1 MKAQSKAK
9 VVRASETET
18 GHGGRDAGVT
28 VVEAKAE
35 KAEEYDVMNSRG
47 KNGIR
52 IRTEVRM
59 RRRTR

>member
-1 MKAQSKAK
+1 M
-9 VVRASETET
+9 VRASETET

-28 VVEAKAE
+28 VVVAKAE

-47 KNGIR
+47 KSGIR

-59 RRRTR
+59 RGRTR